1 MDTSLTNFS
10 IKFRDLIAKAAK
22 EDFFINKTEHL
33 DPIALTERF
42 KSILDNVNGFVLVA
56 NYVTGSYEYVSDG
69 FYSHLGFD
77 VSKLPQDQITDFVVS
92 VIKDE
97 HKAFM
102 VNELLP
108 TVLKYFKEH
117 ATRATG
123 LDYRYTCCFKLRNV
137 QNEYQW
143 YLVDTVLI
151 EVDDGGFPLR
161 TVVTATNVNQIKR
174 DECLYYNIT
183 KKNADGIYEV
193 VFEGVGNNQTDDIK
207 LTRRELQLISLIA
220 RGLTNKQIADTL
232 FISVN
237 TVQTHRKSIMRK
249 TQCSGIAELTNFA
262 FSRGL
267 L

>member
-1 MDTSLTNFS
+1 MDKSVTNFS
-10 IKFRDLIAKAAK
+10 VKFRDLIAKAAK
-22 EDFFINKTEHL
+22 ENFFDNKIEHV
-33 DPIALTERF
+33 DPIALTERY

-56 NYVTGSYEYVSDG
+56 NYVTGTYEYVSDG

-77 VSKLPQDQITDFVVS
+77 VTKLPQNQITDFVVS
-92 VIKDE
+92 VIKEE

-102 VNELLP
+102 INELLP
-108 TVLKYFKEH
+108 TVLKYFREH
-117 ATRATG
+117 ATPATG

-137 QNEYQW
+137 RDEYHW

-151 EVDDGGFPLR
+151 EVDNDGFPLR

-193 VFEGVGNNQTDDIK
+193 VFEGVGSNQTDDLN

-220 RGLTNKQIADTL
+220 RGYTNKQIADSL

-237 TVQTHRKSIMRK
+237 TVQTHRKSIMKK
-249 TQCSGIAELTNFA
+249 TGCSGIAELTNLA